1 MADPKRRTLPGW
13 FSAAGGI
20 QTKLRL
26 LEIERACFV
35 GWRGCFETGHR
46 HGMGHISCPL
56 LYSSGMKT
64 ALNYKALPISERIEL
79 VEDIWDS
86 IADETSAGA
95 ALSPAQRD
103 ELNRRFAAHEADP
116 ASSIP
121 WSQVRQALFKGRA

>member
-1 MADPKRRTLPGW
+1 M
-13 FSAAGGI
+13 
-20 QTKLRL
+20 
-26 LEIERACFV
+26 
-35 GWRGCFETGHR
+35 
-46 HGMGHISCPL
+46 
-56 LYSSGMKT
+56 YSSRKKT

-86 IADETSAGA
+86 IADETFAGV

-116 ASSIP
+116 ASSIL